1 MLISNWQKS
10 TFRIAVAELIALM
23 PYNSDIFFLAL
34 EAATGDVLYEKVF
47 LEISQ
52 NSQKNS
58 SARVSFLTKLQA

>member
-23 PYNSDIFFLAL
+23 PYNSDIFFLAP
-34 EAATGDVLYEKVF
+34 ETATGDVLYEKVF